1 MILHLTHSNIGVERG
16 EGALSSQANL
26 ALVRARFSSVGLRDD
41 TELTNIQGKTIFLF
55 YVLLRRLSAGLPTA
69 FHVFSDKFF
78 LFTESGASRHD
89 VVDESGL
96 ELPPG
101 TWALTNSGEVIE
113 RPCPAFLCAPQR
125 RVWIIQATS
134 PKRSRWHEWCKQLKA
149 RFYVMDYFPAD
160 ELEVLG

>member
-1 MILHLTHSNIGVERG
+1 M
-16 EGALSSQANL
+16 
-26 ALVRARFSSVGLRDD
+26 RASFSSVGLRDD

-69 FHVFSDKFF
+69 FHVFRKTFF
-78 LFTESGASRHD
+78 LFTETGASQHD
-89 VVDESGL
+89 VDYVF

-113 RPCPAFLCAPQR
+113 QPCPAFLCAPLR
-125 RVWIIQATS
+125 RAWIIQATS

-149 RFYVMDYFPAD
+149 SLYVMDCFPPN